1 MWTISNGDIGLITV
15 KVTSVDRY
23 CVQHGCC
30 ATRLTPQSL
39 VASVVL
45 EALVAFVALKP
56 HVASDVLG
64 TLGFPL
70 VALCTLIPG
79 SHSGLGCPGDSEN
92 PGNPA
97 SPQGY
102 RPLHGFPRQAGQAQA
117 GHPEFQQASKVK
129 ICIIL
134 PMVRVTITRV
144 SKQGTN
150 WTVYI

>member
-70 VALCTLIPG
+70 VVLCTLIPV
-79 SHSGLGCPGDSEN
+79 SHSGLGCPGDSQN

-97 SPQGY
+97 SPKGY
-102 RPLHGFPRQAGQAQA
+102 RPLGLVALRVLGLLATGAA
-117 GHPEFQQASKVK
+117 
-129 ICIIL
+129 IL
-134 PMVRVTITRV
+134 SRMIVPFYT
-144 SKQGTN
+144 KL
-150 WTVYI
+150 